1 MSILDRIQ
9 ANGGDVIRDQW
20 RFSLRRGKLSNAEIV
35 WVKSNMQELRREIW
49 PSYDEWEE
57 RAAIREYDGGQDR
70 EAAEAAAYA
79 EVENA

>member
-9 ANGGDVIRDQW
+9 ANGGDVIRDEW
-20 RFSLRRGKLSNAEIV
+20 RFSLRRGKLTSEAIA
-35 WVKSNMQELRREIW
+35 WVKANMQELRREIW
-49 PSYDEWEE
+49 PAYDDWEE

-70 EAAEAAAYA
+70 ETAEADAYA